1 VTINRSQGQE
11 FEKLLFNLTSPSFT
25 HGQLYVALSRI
36 RKSENIKIFCTDEQ
50 IVDDNVLLMN
60 TRLFLWDEISNN
72 NLIDIIAAFEAMKNF
87 KNSILIVQGDLDQM
101 PPVVEFGTKQQVI
114 DSSIYCFELIKTFEI
129 LVQI

>member
-60 TRLFLWDEISNN
+60 TRLFL
-72 NLIDIIAAFEAMKNF
+72 
-87 KNSILIVQGDLDQM
+87 
-101 PPVVEFGTKQQVI
+101 
-114 DSSIYCFELIKTFEI
+114 
-129 LVQI
+129 